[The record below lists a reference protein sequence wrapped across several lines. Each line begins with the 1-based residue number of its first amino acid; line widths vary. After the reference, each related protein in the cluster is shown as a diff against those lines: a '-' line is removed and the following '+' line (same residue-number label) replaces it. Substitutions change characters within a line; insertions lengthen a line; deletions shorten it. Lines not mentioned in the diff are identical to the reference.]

1 MADVFGTLF
10 KKGEEERFKAIKD
23 LFSDINIDFK
33 TDLTDVQIHAMGGS
47 EMVNDYI
54 KEEWGIDIKLDDFTH
69 SIKCKLVSRTRL
81 GRGEYVEVLKEKE
94 EDKERGASPSRVRR
108 ILGV

>member
-1 MADVFGTLF
+1 MADVFGSLF

-23 LFSDINIDFK
+23 LFSDVNIDFK
-33 TDLTDVQIHAMGGS
+33 TDLTDEQIHAMGGS
-47 EMVNDYI
+47 ELIDDYI
-54 KEEWGIDIKLDDFTH
+54 KTNWGVDIELSDFTH

-81 GRGEYVEVLKEKE
+81 GRVEYVEVLIDRDEENEKK
-94 EDKERGASPSRVRR
+94 DSPSRVRR